1 MQATTPACD
10 IIRSHFLHTPHTY
23 FVWFVFQAEDFF
35 TLIEGQEGKPL
46 KFYVY
51 NVETDGCREVCM

>member
-1 MQATTPACD
+1 MGWTLFYACPGVLFSA
-10 IIRSHFLHTPHTY
+10 IVFLL
-23 FVWFVFQAEDFF
+23 QAEDFF

-51 NVETDGCREVCM
+51 NSETDGCREVIFRILL